1 LDITLKTAPKTENL
15 FQEINHLLF
24 QKGAQI
30 DEVTRSRLVKEARQ
44 LIDNGIDPAG
54 GYALLAALAVFRRDV
69 QQVRDNYQ
77 QAIKI
82 ASHNPYIFTNYCHSL
97 VNLGYIS
104 EAFDIA
110 VIASDQFPNNSEVI
124 SKSIGFFILAGR
136 YQLAAGL
143 IEKFHQLS
151 PNQQIP
157 EEEIV
162 IFAKKFNLNEA
173 NIQKYLSIAMAVFHR
188 LQNRAKIILKTEC
201 EIFSDAE
208 SEWIN
213 LSIWIASISVEDLV
227 EMTFELCD
235 ALAEEHFPIETTS
248 RFLVSYH
255 LWESTLWTPKN
266 S

>member
-1 LDITLKTAPKTENL
+1 MKTAPKTEDLFKEVNRLL
-15 FQEINHLLF
+15 FQE
-24 QKGAQI
+24 GAQI
-30 DEVTRSRLVKEARQ
+30 DEFTRARLVREARQ
-44 LIDNGIDPAG
+44 LIDQGTDPAG

-69 QQVRDNYQ
+69 QQVRNNYQ

-110 VIASDQFPNNSEVI
+110 VTISDHFPNNSEVI
-124 SKSIGFFILAGR
+124 SKSIGFFILAGK

-173 NIQKYLSIAMAVFHR
+173 NIQKYISITMAVFHH
-188 LQNRAKIILKTEC
+188 LQNRAKIILRTKC
-201 EIFSDAE
+201 EIFSDGE
-208 SEWIN
+208 SEWIY
-213 LSIWIASISVEDLV
+213 LGIWIGNVSVEELV
-227 EMTFELCD
+227 DMTFELSD
-235 ALAEEHFPIETTS
+235 VLAEEHFPIETTS
-248 RFLVSYH
+248 RFSVSYH